1 MESFWDKALPVINN
15 MIVDL
20 SPFSYSVKRGVGV
33 VDIRLEIQPEPNFTP
48 PVKKKKPSP
57 SRLRRNHRRMLLFL
71 EKSKTFP
78 PAELDN
84 SGIIEVDTGTSQ
96 VCTGTSLI
104 PGIQHGGPDIP
115 AIELRENANIQ
126 ENDDHTGE
134 GDNSSEDNTSEGKE
148 DNSSE
153 DFSSERE
160 VDDTSEDDSSEGE
173 IDSVH
178 KMEKMYT
185 DFSVIIE
192 GLKQWHEKW
201 ETSEFNENNVSETVT
216 EVEGFP
222 TGEEEPTGEEDPAP
236 GSPDVES
243 STLPAMKVD
252 NIDINVSDVLLP
264 GTPSVKVSPKLVEE
278 SVKTRQF
285 VRVARKGRRK
295 RNLKDPNNCKAS

>member
-1 MESFWDKALPVINN
+1 MEAFWAKALPVINS

-33 VDIRLEIQPEPNFTP
+33 VDIRLEIQSEPNLTP
-48 PVKKKKPSP
+48 PTKKKKPSP
-57 SRLRRNHRRMLLFL
+57 SRLRRNHRRLLSFL
-71 EKSKTFP
+71 EKNKAFP
-78 PAELDN
+78 PAEPDN
-84 SGIIEVDTGTSQ
+84 SGIIEVEAGTSQ
-96 VCTGTSLI
+96 VCAGVSLI

-115 AIELRENANIQ
+115 AVEVREIANIQ

-134 GDNSSEDNTSEGKE
+134 GDNSSEDHSSEGEGDDRSEDNSSTREEDDSSE

-153 DFSSERE
+153 SEAEGITKEDFARIKEYLDQSFAKY
-160 VDDTSEDDSSEGE
+160 DKN
-173 IDSVH
+173 I
-178 KMEKMYT
+178 
-185 DFSVIIE
+185 
-192 GLKQWHEKW
+192 LKEP
-201 ETSEFNENNVSETVT
+201 

-222 TGEEEPTGEEDPAP
+222 TGEEEPTGEEDPTP

-252 NIDINVSDVLLP
+252 NIDINVSDVLLQ

-295 RNLKDPNNCKAS
+295 RNLKDPNSCKAS

>member
-48 PVKKKKPSP
+48 PNKKKKPSP

-78 PAELDN
+78 PAEPDN

-126 ENDDHTGE
+126 ENDDHSRE
-134 GDNSSEDNTSEGKE
+134 GDNSSEDHSSEGEGDDRSEDNSSTGEEDDSSE

-153 DFSSERE
+153 SEAEGITKEDFARIKEYF
-160 VDDTSEDDSSEGE
+160 DQYFAKYDKN
-173 IDSVH
+173 I
-178 KMEKMYT
+178 
-185 DFSVIIE
+185 
-192 GLKQWHEKW
+192 LK
-201 ETSEFNENNVSETVT
+201 
-216 EVEGFP
+216 
-222 TGEEEPTGEEDPAP
+222 EPTGDEEPAP

-243 STLPAMKVD
+243 SALPAMKVD
-252 NIDINVSDVLLP
+252 NIDMNVSDVILP
-264 GTPSVKVSPKLVEE
+264 GTSSVKVSPKLVEE
-278 SVKTRQF
+278 SAKTQQF
-285 VRVARKGRRK
+285 VRVTRKGRRK